1 MKPRRRAVACV
12 RVVSAYSRRATPSLE
27 SHAIG
32 AGAWR
37 AIVAVELLFG
47 ASSSAF
53 GGGGCA
59 RVAGGVRWGRATSR
73 RRARLR
79 VLPGFLDVQPC
90 RQVPNALPAD
100 WRVPPGVVS

>member
-1 MKPRRRAVACV
+1 MKPRRRAVACF

-32 AGAWR
+32 AGAWG
-37 AIVAVELLFG
+37 AIIAVELLIG
-47 ASSSAF
+47 ASSSAL
-53 GGGGCA
+53 GGWCA
-59 RVAGGVRWGRATSR
+59 RVAGRMRWGRATSR

-100 WRVPPGVVS
+100 WRVPPGIVS